1 LTYTYLSVE
10 PAASIIRAVMRVVII
25 SYTLLCEL
33 ESHILSFS
41 FQPKYIQRLKAIKA
55 TLEASDLF
63 TTHEVSCHK
72 RGMDKLQ
79 VLKFGG

>member
-1 LTYTYLSVE
+1 VN
-10 PAASIIRAVMRVVII
+10 
-25 SYTLLCEL
+25 L

-55 TLEASDLF
+55 TLEVSDFF

-72 RGMDKLQ
+72 QRMDKLQ
-79 VLKFGG
+79 LVKIGG